1 MVRDTDAH
9 DRRSFL
15 QIAGSAG
22 AAGMAGLAGCT
33 GGDGGDG
40 DGDGDGGD
48 GDGGDGGGGTTPTPT
63 QTTPSDGGMEPLRIG
78 QLTPLSGP
86 LADSGEDHV
95 RGGQIAADTFNAD
108 DGIGGH
114 QIELVN
120 QDSEAS
126 PDTAVQRARQLVQ
139 QDNVDVIVGVVSSA
153 VAKAV
158 SQFSAQQGVPIVLTA
173 AQTPDVT
180 KQECQRTTFRTTTNI
195 IHQQRTTA
203 VTINEYTPDDATRVA
218 GVNPDYV
225 YGHQSWDIFKQSFQ
239 NRRSGVEYV
248 GEQFPA
254 FLKGDYKKE
263 IQATLDTD
271 PDIVHSVLYSADL
284 IAFIKQA
291 HQFDFFDEVDYFY
304 ADVTPTVV
312 SVPLGDQFPT
322 GALCIADSYFR
333 WPESYQSTPDRVTN
347 FVTEYRDRY
356 DAMPGVFAYE
366 QHAAL
371 SALKGAIEESGG
383 KSTDDIIN
391 GLEGLSFSSVVPDM
405 TIRAEDHQAIHDVYF
420 GGVMGPIDEYDF
432 KGFTEFSGVPAAE
445 FRDEPEC
452 SF

>member
-1 MVRDTDAH
+1 
-9 DRRSFL
+9 
-15 QIAGSAG
+15 
-22 AAGMAGLAGCT
+22 MAGLAGCT

-40 DGDGDGGD
+40 GDGG
-48 GDGGDGGGGTTPTPT
+48 GDGGDGGGGATPTPT
-63 QTTPSDGGMEPLRIG
+63 QTESKSDGGMEPFRVG

-108 DGIGGH
+108 GGIAGH

-126 PDTAVQRARQLVQ
+126 PDTAVKRARQLAQ
-139 QDNVDVIVGVVSSA
+139 QEDVDVIVGIVSSA

-158 SQFSAQQGVPIVLTA
+158 SQFAAQQNVPIILTA

-195 IHQQRTTA
+195 IHQQKTTA
-203 VTINEYTPDDATRVA
+203 ATIDEFTPDDATRVA

-225 YGHQSWDIFKQSFQ
+225 YGHQSWEIFQQEFQ
-239 NRRSGVEYV
+239 QRRSGVEYV
-248 GEQFPA
+248 SSQLPA

-263 IQATLDTD
+263 IQATLDAE

-291 HQFDFFDEVDYFY
+291 HQFDFFDEIDYFY

-312 SVPLGDQFPT
+312 AAPLGDEFPT
-322 GALCIADSYFR
+322 GSICIADSYFK
-333 WPESYQSTPDRVTN
+333 WPESYQETPARVTE
-347 FVTEYRDRY
+347 FVAEYESRY
-356 DAMPGVFAYE
+356 DSVPGVFAYE
-366 QHAAL
+366 QHAAF
-371 SALKGAIEESGG
+371 SALKGAVEASGG
-383 KSTDDIIN
+383 KSTDDLVD

-405 TIRAEDHQAIHDVYF
+405 TVRAADHQAIHDAYF

-432 KGFTEFSGVPAAE
+432 KGFTDFSAISSEEFQ
-445 FRDEPEC
+445 DQPEC
-452 SF
+452 SM